1 MVKERKKTRTKVTPQ
16 LRDEVI
22 KMRQTGVHYSDI
34 AARFDIA
41 KSTVERIL
49 KGPHTSDLART
60 SNLSKNIDKIVTDEV
75 ALIDQRIAEWA
86 ERRRQ
91 AIAKGHKRT
100 ALMGFITK
108 YALTRTDVKWA
119 HDKMPYVRITKTT
132 REARLKKEKGTG

>member
-1 MVKERKKTRTKVTPQ
+1 MVKERKKTRIKVTQQ

-22 KMRQTGVHYSDI
+22 KMRESGAYLADI

-60 SNLSKNIDKIVTDEV
+60 TNLSKGTHKDVADEV
-75 ALIDQRIAEWA
+75 AMIDQRMAEWA